1 MIVVV
6 SLVMICFSK
15 VLVSTWLNC
24 AMLMQGKFSLLIN
37 HYFQKM
43 HKIFIVISLLGSYKI
58 QILLSNHLL
67 LYMHKMSSILL
78 VEDQMQNA
86 QSILLW
92 FIKNIEI

>member
-6 SLVMICFSK
+6 FLVMICFSK

-37 HYFQKM
+37 NSFQKM
-43 HKIFIVISLLGSYKI
+43 HKILIVISLLGSYKI

-67 LYMHKMSSILL
+67 LYVHKMSSILL
-78 VEDQMQNA
+78 VEDQLQNA
-86 QSILLW
+86 SSILLW